1 MNATPGIP
9 RTSFKPSAYTNYV
22 EEMEKIT
29 RHIYSTINSAKKL
42 RAIDVELWGKSLK
55 NDHRNLAQ
63 CCALTDEISSARQF
77 YYNATRLDILLSNM
91 VQANRFPN
99 LPKKGKLPGFHT
111 RFVDGFPEALLA
123 NDEALLIQ
131 FAKSIE
137 STDKPQSDNRFAWYV
152 TNALRSH
159 VLGDSV
165 NAKEH
170 MLHAHKL
177 EFFRL
182 QWKGFSHALLGIIER
197 DPYMLNEGI
206 DLRIKAH
213 KTTEFKSIYF
223 EYCEEA
229 TALARLA
236 IRAGLRPNIQS
247 PFINRKLLT
256 GNERT
261 IDHSVDELI
270 AALEQAND
278 RKGNPFWFLKQF
290 IGRR

>member
-9 RTSFKPSAYTNYV
+9 RTSFKPSSYTNYV

-29 RHIYSTINSAKKL
+29 RHIYSTINHAKKL

-55 NDHRNLAQ
+55 NDHRNLAH

-77 YYNATRLDILLSNM
+77 YHNATRLDVLLADM
-91 VQANRFPN
+91 VRTNLFPK
-99 LPKKGKLPGFHT
+99 LPIKGKLPAFHT

-123 NDEALLIQ
+123 NDEQLLIT
-131 FAKSIE
+131 FAKSLE
-137 STDKPQSDNRFAWYV
+137 SADKPQSDNRFTWFV
-152 TNALRSH
+152 TSALRSH
-159 VLGDSV
+159 ILGD
-165 NAKEH
+165 NIKAKEH
-170 MLHAHKL
+170 VLQAHKL

-206 DLRIKAH
+206 ELRLRAH
-213 KTTEFKSIYF
+213 KTTEFKSIYY
-223 EYCEEA
+223 EYSEEA
-229 TALARLA
+229 TAIARLA

-270 AALEQAND
+270 ESLGEAND
-278 RKGNPFWFLKQF
+278 RKGNPLWFLKRLF
-290 IGRR
+290 